1 MDGIT
6 ADPQA
11 VGSPAEARAAA
22 ARRREDLARGLI
34 LLAAF
39 ASFVLSVSLWFAGN
53 EPEGIFV
60 GIWVPSIISLGAF
73 LLPRRGNPT

>member
-1 MDGIT
+1 MST
-6 ADPQA
+6 ATPRSI
-11 VGSPAEARAAA
+11 GARS
-22 ARRREDLARGLI
+22 RPGHLTIARGLI

-53 EPEGIFV
+53 EQEGIFV

-73 LLPRRGNPT
+73 LMPRQVGR